1 MYISRSKSTKDQY
14 WYVVYR
20 YFISANETKGQIRT
34 DRIRKTTGKKN
45 KKNSKV
51 NSRNYTYDGLTFS
64 IESAMVKDA
73 LVISNA
79 PLYETHLFVFGTHS
93 QRFIA

>member
-1 MYISRSKSTKDQY
+1 MRSSIDEQIYQFTPFLI
-14 WYVVYR
+14 WNAR
-20 YFISANETKGQIRT
+20 FTGQ
-34 DRIRKTTGKKN
+34 KN
-45 KKNSKV
+45 KKISKV
-51 NSRNYTYDGLTFS
+51 NSRDYTYDGLTFS

-93 QRFIA
+93 QRFIAWSR